1 MEQLAGLFDRA
12 GKSATAEVVPLLSAR
27 EPAML
32 DRLMSVAEARGVEAE
47 LPTQDI
53 GPTHPS
59 EPPPWAAGRRTA
71 RKLREILGGK
81 TGPIDDAMLHSLL
94 GIKARALDDM
104 PADDTPIGLGVRH
117 PQGAAAILHFRKRN
131 PAGIRF
137 ECARFLAESLS
148 APAEDL
154 WLPLT
159 DRATARQ
166 KFQRAF
172 AAEFLAPIDEVSD
185 RLGSSRTSESV
196 EDVADEYCVS
206 PLAIRSHLANHGL
219 LAPDEVAV

>member
-1 MEQLAGLFDRA
+1 
-12 GKSATAEVVPLLSAR
+12 
-27 EPAML
+27 
-32 DRLMSVAEARGVEAE
+32 
-47 LPTQDI
+47 
-53 GPTHPS
+53 
-59 EPPPWAAGRRTA
+59 
-71 RKLREILGGK
+71 
-81 TGPIDDAMLHSLL
+81 
-94 GIKARALDDM
+94 
-104 PADDTPIGLGVRH
+104 
-117 PQGAAAILHFRKRN
+117 
-131 PAGIRF
+131 
-137 ECARFLAESLS
+137 LAESLS